1 MTTDGDFWN
10 LIRESETADHLTR
23 QRVVELGD
31 ATIWKNPEFN
41 MNNDEVDR
49 IFGTARKHKSLIIDL
64 RGNPGGA
71 VDTMDR
77 MIGNLFDHEIKVA
90 DRVGRKAMK
99 PEIAKSRG
107 NGIFTGK
114 LVVLVDSESGSASE
128 VFSRVIQLEKRGTV
142 VGDQSAGAVM
152 EALHYANSQ
161 GMDVKFFYGF
171 SVTEAD
177 LIMKD
182 GKSLE
187 HVGVTPDLVINP
199 TAKDLADG
207 SDPVLAKAAELAD
220 LKLDAAA
227 AGKLFPFEWAPN

>member
-1 MTTDGDFWN
+1 
-10 LIRESETADHLTR
+10 
-23 QRVVELGD
+23 
-31 ATIWKNPEFN
+31 
-41 MNNDEVDR
+41 
-49 IFGTARKHKSLIIDL
+49 
-64 RGNPGGA
+64 
-71 VDTMDR
+71 MDR
-77 MIGNLFDHEIKVA
+77 MIGNLFDHEVKVA
-90 DRVGRKAMK
+90 DRVGRKPLK
-99 PEIAKSRG
+99 PEVAKSRG
-107 NGIFTGK
+107 ADVFTGK
-114 LVVLVDSESGSASE
+114 LVVLVDSQSASASE
-128 VFSRVIQLEKRGTV
+128 LFSRVIQLEKRGIV

-187 HVGVTPDLVINP
+187 HVGVTPDILMNP

-207 SDPVLAKAAELAD
+207 SDPVLSTAAELAD
-220 LKLDAAA
+220 LKLDPVA